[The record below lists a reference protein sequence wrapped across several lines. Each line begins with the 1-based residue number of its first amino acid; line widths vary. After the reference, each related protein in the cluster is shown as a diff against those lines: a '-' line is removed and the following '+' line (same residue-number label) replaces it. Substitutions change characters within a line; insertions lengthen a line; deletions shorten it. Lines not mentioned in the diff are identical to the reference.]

1 MKCLLLGVFF
11 SYYFFIQ
18 LLNVIN
24 VINLLETSQFVSQY
38 MFPAYYIRMKSLYI
52 EEYAETGKKNLN
64 QIFSGLQE
72 IWASMQRSPA
82 PWTVL
87 IFTFVLVYIWLLVM
101 SVRNCVKANNTR
113 GYQLVKPNVIHNN
126 WYNISMCIFGGLS
139 IIATVS
145 SLLTFLLTDSP

>member
-1 MKCLLLGVFF
+1 MKCLLVGVFF
-11 SYYFFIQ
+11 SYCFFIQ

-113 GYQLVKPNVIHNN
+113 GY
-126 WYNISMCIFGGLS
+126 
-139 IIATVS
+139 
-145 SLLTFLLTDSP
+145 